1 MTPEEIKAIFDR
13 YLPYS
18 ERGETLLSG
27 DAHCLAFYGTLVPDQ
42 LFVEF
47 IYHPEN
53 YPSVSLNTF
62 ASTNQALIIHIQE
75 HFAGW
80 NLDKNN
86 LGVPSDRNN
95 CVLELDIPG

>member
-13 YLPYS
+13 YMPYS

-27 DAHCLAFYGTLVPDQ
+27 DAGSIAFFGTIVPDQ
-42 LFVEF
+42 LFIEF

-53 YPSVSLNTF
+53 YPSVDLDVF
-62 ASTNQALIIHIQE
+62 KSTDEELRRHIQS
-75 HFAGW
+75 HFTGW

-86 LGVPSDRNN
+86 LEVPSAEDGT
-95 CVLELDIPG
+95 VLEL